1 MLTGACA
8 LMASFAAPAVVRAQG
23 LPGVRRATLHNEDE
37 IRRKEIWKRDT
48 VVVRRAGD
56 VIPEVA
62 RVAKEGPREKA
73 DWFTMPTKCPVCGSA
88 IAKGEDEAVARC
100 TGGLFCPAQR
110 KQALL
115 HFAGRRAMN
124 IENLGDKLVEQLV
137 ESGLVRTA
145 PDLYKL
151 GVAKLAELERMAEK
165 SAQNVVAGIEKSR
178 DTTLARFIY
187 ALGIRNVGE
196 TTSKDL
202 ARHFGSLDKLMEADV
217 EALQGT
223 PDVGPIVAESIARFF
238 AEKHNREVVEQLRA
252 AGVRWTEGE
261 GAAAKAATGPFAG
274 KIVVLTGTLSIP
286 RDDAKALIE
295 EAGGKITGSVSKKTD
310 YVVAGTEAGSK
321 LDKANELGVPVLDE
335 AQFLKMLDK

>member
-1 MLTGACA
+1 
-8 LMASFAAPAVVRAQG
+8 
-23 LPGVRRATLHNEDE
+23 
-37 IRRKEIWKRDT
+37 
-48 VVVRRAGD
+48 
-56 VIPEVA
+56 
-62 RVAKEGPREKA
+62 
-73 DWFTMPTKCPVCGSA
+73 
-88 IAKGEDEAVARC
+88 
-100 TGGLFCPAQR
+100 
-110 KQALL
+110 
-115 HFAGRRAMN
+115 
-124 IENLGDKLVEQLV
+124 LV

-252 AGVRWTEGE
+252 AGVHWTEGE
-261 GAAAKAATGPFAG
+261 GAASKAATGPFAG

-286 RDDAKALIE
+286 RDDAKAMIE

-310 YVVAGTEAGSK
+310 YVIAGAEAGSK
-321 LDKANELGVPVLDE
+321 LDKANELGVRVLDE
-335 AQFLKMLDK
+335 AQFLEMLGK